1 MQQPGV
7 RPNLFPYYNCGQPGH
22 FARNCPMPPKQGQQA
37 GQQSQKQNVAHF
49 KPGQVHYTT
58 LEGIPEGAPVMA
70 GTFSIND
77 QPVTVLFDSGASHT
91 FISKYCATRLG
102 LEIGNMSI
110 PYNIHSPGGQLITNQ
125 TIKQVPLKIQGKIIG
140 THLIVLPTQ
149 KVDIILGM
157 NWMKFH
163 GILLDTTSY
172 VVHVNSPLHSSM
184 ALSLMNHKSV
194 TPTVHHT
201 EGKSL
206 ADIPVVCEY
215 PDVFLDDLPGMPPDH
230 DVEFTIEL

>member
-1 MQQPGV
+1 MQQSGM
-7 RPNLFPYYNCGQPGH
+7 RPNLFPCYNCGQLGH
-22 FARNCPMPPKQGQQA
+22 FARNCPTPPKQGQQS
-37 GQQSQKQNVAHF
+37 GQQSQKQQMAHF
-49 KPGQVHYTT
+49 KPGRVHYTT

-91 FISKYCATRLG
+91 FISKDCATRLG

-125 TIKQVPLKIQGKIIG
+125 TVKQVPLKIQVKIFG

-149 KVDIILGM
+149 KVDIILVM

-163 GILLDTTSY
+163 GILHFS
-172 VVHVNSPLHSSM
+172 
-184 ALSLMNHKSV
+184 
-194 TPTVHHT
+194 
-201 EGKSL
+201 
-206 ADIPVVCEY
+206 
-215 PDVFLDDLPGMPPDH
+215 
-230 DVEFTIEL
+230 